1 MPSFH
6 LFIMFV
12 YLLATFDKL
21 GLTTT
26 PFSMVPATW
35 KGAINSEENQDPA
48 KDYLETEGIQVQE
61 PDQG

>member
-1 MPSFH
+1 
-6 LFIMFV
+6 MFV

-35 KGAINSEENQDPA
+35 KGAVNSEENQDPA